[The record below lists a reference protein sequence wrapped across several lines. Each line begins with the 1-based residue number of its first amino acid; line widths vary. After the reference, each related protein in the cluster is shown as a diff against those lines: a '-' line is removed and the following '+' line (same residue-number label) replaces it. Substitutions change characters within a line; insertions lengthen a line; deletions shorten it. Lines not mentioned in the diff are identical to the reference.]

1 MSARIYNEKLSP
13 RDMAFLRYLMQHDYT
28 QQKHRIFIL
37 HTDMML
43 HLGQPTYTMFDYGT
57 GAPSSHFIT
66 ARTFYSSL
74 AVLRPC
80 SSNGTSAMP
89 VAPLPPQTPSRFLCF
104 QAVVAIQV
112 ACSNLGRP
120 LNKHA
125 QQPHSSHARVP
136 HIVSFLC
143 IHRRPDSA
151 DRKHKCHDARSHVTP
166 VFRQTP
172 ATNPSASQLKAVP
185 PSFASTSFT
194 LPPPSR
200 NTTLGCNQSLWLPS
214 ADAECAERT
223 KSPYLQ
229 LQTMVLP
236 HTTLHGS
243 SPCGREDGA

>member
-1 MSARIYNEKLSP
+1 MSPTEAHPRPIWAHLDKDNEGLRSYSIDDIAALFADFLS
-13 RDMAFLRYLMQHDYT
+13 
-28 QQKHRIFIL
+28 
-37 HTDMML
+37 TDREESFKTL
-43 HLGQPTYTMFDYGT
+43 
-57 GAPSSHFIT
+57 
-66 ARTFYSSL
+66 
-74 AVLRPC
+74 
-80 SSNGTSAMP
+80 NGKD
-89 VAPLPPQTPSRFLCF
+89 LLLQ
-104 QAVVAIQV
+104 
-112 ACSNLGRP
+112 LGRP
-120 LNKHA
+120 KAMLVERYKCYARSPAASADAIPVFMLPSSSHPSSM
-125 QQPHSSHARVP
+125 QQPRKASQQACAAAHSSHACVP

-143 IHRRPDSA
+143 IHHRPDSA
-151 DRKHKCHDARSHVTP
+151 DRKHKCHDARSHITP

-200 NTTLGCNQSLWLPS
+200 NTTPGCNQSLWLPS

-243 SPCGREDGA
+243 SPLWARRRRII